1 MLIEE
6 VTAVLGRRPNAD
18 ELIFIKSV
26 MGSKQIQYAF
36 PALNNIIMGDG
47 QGSAEYGQLII
58 GLEGKNN
65 IIKTKAK
72 MQCAAQGGKGQLKI
86 SFINARFLVGDKI
99 KSELRKPL
107 SGDNLLYLKAAD
119 DEEVNLLNV
128 WNKAHLGAVTVVN
141 QGGLG
146 VSILSI
152 IAGKELGVDLILKN
166 KRQLGDYNNRIISVF
181 LFSVTKT
188 HLKKIDIQMSYS
200 NLLKKE

>member
-47 QGSAEYGQLII
+47 QGSAENGQLII

-86 SFINARFLVGDKI
+86 SFPNAKFLVGDKI
-99 KSELRKPL
+99 NSEHRKPVP
-107 SGDNLLYLKAAD
+107 GDNLIYLKAATNP
-119 DEEVNLLNV
+119 ELTLLNI
-128 WNKAHLGAVTVVN
+128 WNEVPLSAVTVIN

-146 VSILSI
+146 V
-152 IAGKELGVDLILKN
+152 G
-166 KRQLGDYNNRIISVF
+166 IIS
-181 LFSVTKT
+181 LCAE
-188 HLKKIDIQMSYS
+188 Q
-200 NLLKKE
+200 